1 MAHPFMNVYNKEM
14 HVLTISHNR
23 RISMK
28 DSREIG
34 NMIKGK
40 RVLDA
45 IQFLERVIKLKQ
57 PVEFRRYTEGAGHK
71 KGIRGGGRYPVN
83 ASKEILKL
91 LKMAIKDAENRGMD
105 TEKLYIKY
113 FVVSKGYRFY
123 RPRRVRFRPQRAK
136 STNIYILSEVK
147 G

>member
-1 MAHPFMNVYNKEM
+1 MAHPFVGIYNKKK
-14 HVLTISHNR
+14 HILTITHNR

-34 NMIKGK
+34 RMIKNK

-45 IQFLERVIKLKQ
+45 IRFLERVIKLEQ
-57 PVEFRRYTEGAGHK
+57 PVEFRRYTEGAAHK
-71 KGIRGGGRYPVN
+71 KGIKGGGRYPVN

-91 LKMAIKDAENRGMD
+91 LKSIIKDAENRGMD
-105 TEKLYIKY
+105 VEKIYIKY

-123 RPRRVRFRPQRAK
+123 RPRRIRFRPQRAK

-147 G
+147 S